1 MKDRLPA
8 FLLFLGVAAL
18 SSMLAACQ
26 ADAPWR
32 PTVKAV
38 DPAEGMIVK
47 NVQFSGV
54 FVPNRTVNIS
64 AQVSGQA
71 TFVGADVGD
80 RVKKGQLLVKIDTRE
95 LDAQLKEAEARL
107 QGAVD
112 QAAQA
117 KIGVETARL
126 TLALAERAYNRTKT
140 LLENE
145 IITKSRL
152 DDAQTKLDL
161 AKEAIDNASQQ
172 YKTVSGSGVAQAE
185 AQINAIKV
193 LISNSAIISPLNG
206 IVATRSINPGELTT
220 LTIPLM
226 TIVDTAR
233 LKLEGNLWQED
244 IAHLS
249 LGDPVSISVDA
260 FPGRQYSGRIEQ
272 VGPVAAATGQYFPVV
287 VSLANDGRLF
297 AGMTA
302 KAAVTLRGA
311 QSVIVPLSA
320 VDTEEHGQPF
330 VFVIKGEEVHKR
342 AVSLGMSNNTD
353 VQVLSGLAIGQ
364 TVADSDVQSLQN
376 GMHIDAARHGTRET
390 RSTRN
395 GCRGTYTSPSPE
407 LHLGAIGFPWGR

>member
-1 MKDRLPA
+1 
-8 FLLFLGVAAL
+8 
-18 SSMLAACQ
+18 MLAACQ

-220 LTIPLM
+220 LTTPLM

-260 FPGRQYSGRIEQ
+260 FPGRAVFREDRAGGPRCGGYRSVFPCRREPCERREAVCGDDGESRGHPQGRAE
-272 VGPVAAATGQYFPVV
+272 
-287 VSLANDGRLF
+287 RHC
-297 AGMTA
+297 
-302 KAAVTLRGA
+302 AAV
-311 QSVIVPLSA
+311 
-320 VDTEEHGQPF
+320 
-330 VFVIKGEEVHKR
+330 
-342 AVSLGMSNNTD
+342 
-353 VQVLSGLAIGQ
+353 SG
-364 TVADSDVQSLQN
+364 
-376 GMHIDAARHGTRET
+376 
-390 RSTRN
+390 
-395 GCRGTYTSPSPE
+395 
-407 LHLGAIGFPWGR
+407 